1 MNHGSFAIE
10 DALLSQILEA
20 AERAY
25 PFECCGILLGSADG
39 AVKYTYSRDLVDKV
53 RELGNGSVKFTTY
66 PGAGHDV
73 WTRTYANPELYE
85 WFLSKKLEK

>member
-39 AVKYTYSRDLVDKV
+39 AVK
-53 RELGNGSVKFTTY
+53 
-66 PGAGHDV
+66 
-73 WTRTYANPELYE
+73 
-85 WFLSKKLEK
+85 